1 MAPRRKSSRM
11 RIETSLLEIAYEAG
25 GPEEGPPVLLIHG
38 WPDDVRTFDKVAPAL
53 QEAGFRTYAPWLRGF
68 GPTRFLAEETPRS
81 GQIAALAED
90 MIEFADALGL
100 GRFAIVGH
108 DWGARIAYFLAAI
121 LPERVERIA
130 ALSVGW
136 EPSGLTGPGLATPGL
151 TQARAFWY
159 QWFMATERGA
169 AFVREKGRDFARFQ
183 WETWGP
189 PRWFDEA
196 EFAATA
202 GAFDNPDWAQI
213 TLHGYRVRWGEAVP
227 DPRYAALEERQKAVR
242 QIAVP
247 VLMIQGG
254 DDRCVL
260 PASTEGKER
269 HFAGPYRRVVLEGI
283 GHFPTREAPREV
295 AKLAVDFLQQD
306 GSHRGRAA
314 KRKGRVA

>member
-1 MAPRRKSSRM
+1 MAPRRNSSRA
-11 RIETSLLEIAYEAG
+11 RIATSLLEVAYETG
-25 GPEEGPPVLLIHG
+25 GPQEGPPVLLIHG
-38 WPDDVRTFDKVAPAL
+38 WPDDVRAFDGIAPAL
-53 QEAGFRTYAPWLRGF
+53 QAAGFRTFTPWLRGF

-81 GQIAALAED
+81 GQTAALAAD

-136 EPSGLTGPGLATPGL
+136 EPGGFATPGL

-159 QWFMATERGA
+159 QWFMATDRGA
-169 AFVREKGRDFARFQ
+169 AVVREKGRDFARFQ
-183 WETWGP
+183 WETWSPSG
-189 PRWFDEA
+189 WFGDA
-196 EFAATA
+196 DFAATA
-202 GAFDNPDWAQI
+202 AAFDNPDWSQI
-213 TLHGYRVRWGEAVP
+213 TLHSYRVRWGEAVP
-227 DPRYAALEERQKAVR
+227 DPRYAALEERQKEVR

-247 VLMIQGG
+247 TLMIQGG

-260 PASTEGKER
+260 PASTEGKAR
-269 HFAGPYRRVVLEGI
+269 HFAGPYRRVVLEGV

-295 AKLAVDFLQQD
+295 GKFLVEFLKEGQ
-306 GSHRGRAA
+306 SHAGPAA
-314 KRKGRVA
+314 KGSERKA